1 MITKIL
7 GAEISL
13 PTTTGAATSFTE
25 ATVVRL
31 VNTDTNSHIISVVET
46 QSGTGIGS
54 MTMPGGSVE
63 IITKTASH
71 CVFADSATVKG
82 AKVGFTN

>member
-1 MITKIL
+1 MITKL
-7 GAEISL
+7 LAAEISL
-13 PTTTGAATSFTE
+13 PITAGAATSFTE

-31 VNTDTNSHIISVVET
+31 VNTDTNPHIISVVET
-46 QSGTGIGS
+46 QGGTGIGS

-71 CVFADSATVKG
+71 CVYSDSATVKG
-82 AKVGFTN
+82 AKVGFAN

>member
-1 MITKIL
+1 MITKLL
-7 GAEISL
+7 GAEIPL

-25 ATVVRL
+25 ASAVRL
-31 VNTDTNSHIISVVET
+31 VNTDSNAHIVSIVEV
-46 QSGTGIGS
+46 QGGTGIGS

-63 IITKTASH
+63 IITKVASH

-82 AKVGFTN
+82 SKVGFTN